1 MRKLAEAPG
10 SKLLNR
16 QGCEMI
22 LGLST
27 FEAVLDRL
35 GKERADAPMSSSATW
50 TRIRGLNA
58 SFVGAGTGQVSWQTS
73 DEPDIAASTYHDDV
87 FAPPPKPAF
96 DASRFKRLSAEDVAK
111 DIQLKASD
119 TAAELQLK
127 RRNFA
132 RLNHPDR
139 VPEEWRDAATT
150 RMKIANRQIDDAL
163 RLLALNQP

>member
-1 MRKLAEAPG
+1 M
-10 SKLLNR
+10 
-16 QGCEMI
+16 
-22 LGLST
+22 
-27 FEAVLDRL
+27 
-35 GKERADAPMSSSATW
+35 
-50 TRIRGLNA
+50 
-58 SFVGAGTGQVSWQTS
+58 
-73 DEPDIAASTYHDDV
+73 
-87 FAPPPKPAF
+87 FAPPPKPVF
-96 DASRFKRLSAEDVAK
+96 DASLFKRLSAEDVAK

-132 RLNHPDR
+132 RLNRPDR